1 MKTKLLFALIS
12 LAFCVSSALFSQ
24 NKQQAKDEKAI
35 TWYGIDFTKAKFTL
49 VTEDPT
55 VIVNQYLKSIN
66 QLIQAEPEKF
76 DLKKW
81 FNKVDVAFD
90 IDQVNERNSKIDP
103 GSLVISDEHTITPE
117 DVKAVISK
125 YNTKG
130 KSGLGL
136 IFVAEDLHKV
146 KQTGSYYVVFFNQDT
161 KEIID
166 SERFEVK
173 AVGIGFRNYWAGSVF
188 NIMKIW
194 LKGK

>member
-1 MKTKLLFALIS
+1 MKTKLMFLMLV
-12 LAFCVSSALFSQ
+12 LAFGFTISILPQ
-24 NKQQAKDEKAI
+24 DKAKAKSEKSI

-49 VTEDPT
+49 VTDDPT

-66 QLIQAEPEKF
+66 MLIQMEPEKF

-81 FNKVDVAFD
+81 FSKTEVTFD
-90 IDQVNERNSKIDP
+90 LDQVNERNAKISPD
-103 GSLVISDEHTITPE
+103 GLVISDSYKITADDAKE
-117 DVKAVISK
+117 VVKQ

-136 IFVAEDLHKV
+136 IFVAENLNKV
-146 KQTGSYYVVFFNQDT
+146 QQTASYYVVFFNQDT
-161 KEIID
+161 KEIVD
-166 SERFEVK
+166 AQRFEAK

-194 LKGK
+194 LK